1 MIKKSK
7 EIFDENIDWNDDS
20 GVIHSIK
27 RDYQITEE
35 DGWQDDHTLF
45 NTNNFENRK
54 IKGKQFGFQY
64 ITDDYRK
71 VIPGY
76 VFGTILMILVCIIV
90 TINLPVIGIFIDIFS
105 AVWIIGFWKKA
116 PFSKWKNQSKKLKEE
131 KNNKL

>member
-7 EIFDENIDWNDDS
+7 EISDENIDWNDDS

-35 DGWQDDHTLF
+35 DGWQDDHTHF

-64 ITDDYRK
+64 ITDDYLK

-76 VFGTILMILVCIIV
+76 IFGTILMIIVGIIV
-90 TINLPVIGIFIDIFS
+90 TIYFPIIGIFIDIF
-105 AVWIIGFWKKA
+105 AVIWIIGMWKNA
-116 PFSKWKNQSKKLKEE
+116 PFTKWKNQYKKLKEE
-131 KNNKL
+131 KNKKL

>member
-7 EIFDENIDWNDDS
+7 EISDENIDWNDDS

-54 IKGKQFGFQY
+54 IKGKQFGFQF
-64 ITDDYRK
+64 
-71 VIPGY
+71 PEG
-76 VFGTILMILVCIIV
+76 
-90 TINLPVIGIFIDIFS
+90 LP
-105 AVWIIGFWKKA
+105 
-116 PFSKWKNQSKKLKEE
+116 
-131 KNNKL
+131 